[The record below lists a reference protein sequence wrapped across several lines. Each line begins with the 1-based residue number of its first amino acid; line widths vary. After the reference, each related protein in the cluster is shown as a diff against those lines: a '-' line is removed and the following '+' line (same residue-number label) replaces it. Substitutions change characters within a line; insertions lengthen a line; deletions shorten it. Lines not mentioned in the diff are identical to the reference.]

1 MNDGFDRYELIT
13 DQVINFMLEMS
24 IFITVVIGVLL
35 LLLLLKN
42 QLDGFDSKKPDY
54 SDKEML
60 SIVKSAEERIFG
72 NTAQSADDWL
82 REERENVS
90 IKTALRDKKSGFFF
104 GKIVV
109 TLAC

>member
-1 MNDGFDRYELIT
+1 MNDEFDRYELIT

-24 IFITVVIGVLL
+24 IFMAVVIGVLL

-54 SDKEML
+54 PDKDML

-72 NTAQSADDWL
+72 STARSADDWL
-82 REERENVS
+82 REERGRINQDRS
-90 IKTALRDKKSGFFF
+90 
-104 GKIVV
+104 
-109 TLAC
+109 